1 LSEPAVKPP
10 PANFWEVP
18 DDSVTGAWAEKR
30 RLANA
35 LRELIALC
43 VTTGAPEA
51 VLRDAAD
58 RVHAVADTLVGFPA
72 KNFQEAHRTARDASD
87 VHEFADRNVLV
98 GQSNPL
104 APPMRFRHEQG
115 ASIGEVTFGA
125 AYEGAPGW
133 VHGGIVAAAFDQLF
147 GHLQVAMGVPSLT
160 GNLTI
165 HYRRGTPLHT
175 PLTFEARVERREG
188 RRNHV
193 TGRCFARGELTAES
207 ESVFV
212 EVDPARMREMFK
224 ETAENLRRDQ
234 ES

>member
-1 LSEPAVKPP
+1 LSEAAAAKP

-18 DDSVTGAWAEKR
+18 EEGVRGAWAEKR
-30 RLANA
+30 RLAAA
-35 LRELIALC
+35 LRELVSLC
-43 VTTGAPEA
+43 VTTSAPEA
-51 VLRDAAD
+51 VLREAAD
-58 RVHAVADTLVGFPA
+58 RAHAIADSLVGFPA
-72 KNFQEAHRTARDASD
+72 KSFQEAHRVARDAAD

-98 GQSNPL
+98 GHSNPL
-104 APPMRFRHEQG
+104 APPMRFHTRDGE
-115 ASIGEVTFGA
+115 SVGEVTFGA

-147 GHLQVAMGVPSLT
+147 GHLQVSQGVPSLT

-175 PLTFEARVERREG
+175 PLTFTAHVERREG

-193 TGRCFARGELTAES
+193 VGRCLARGEVTAES

-224 ETAENLRRDQ
+224 ETADSLRRDQ
-234 ES
+234 EI